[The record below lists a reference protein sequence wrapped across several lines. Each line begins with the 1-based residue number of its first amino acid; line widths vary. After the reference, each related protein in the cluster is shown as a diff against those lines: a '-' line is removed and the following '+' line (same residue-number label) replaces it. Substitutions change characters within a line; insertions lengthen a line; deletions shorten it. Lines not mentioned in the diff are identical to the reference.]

1 MYSPKIKTDL
11 VPILFKMAQEQDKPM
26 TSIVDEILRPVLVGY
41 EEQKEIPYCISCY
54 SRLSL
59 DKRSVTAYCNLCKS
73 ETFVLYTVPT
83 GIQSLERKEV
93 S

>member
-11 VPILFKMAQEQDKPM
+11 VPILFKLAQEKDKPM

-54 SRLSL
+54 SRLWL
-59 DKRSVTAYCNLCKS
+59 EERSVTAYCDLCKS
-73 ETFVLYTVPT
+73 EVFVLYVVPT
-83 GIQSLERKEV
+83 EQHYAKRKEV

>member
-11 VPILFKMAQEQDKPM
+11 VPILFKMAQEKDKPM

-41 EEQKEIPYCISCY
+41 EEQKEIPYCVKCY
-54 SRLSL
+54 SQLRLE
-59 DKRSVTAYCNLCKS
+59 KKSVTAYCELCES
-73 ETFVLYTVPT
+73 ETFVLYTVPS
-83 GIQSLERKEV
+83 GMESLTRKEV